1 MSKSWPRAAD
11 PDDVADYVIN
21 WTLDTGD
28 IITASTWSIVDDST
42 GLTIQT
48 TSFTDGTAS
57 VWLTGGTAG
66 DNAKLLNHITTQG
79 GRQFDQTVTLKIK
92 ER

>member
-1 MSKSWPRAAD
+1 MSKSWPKPAD
-11 PDDVADYVIN
+11 PNDRADYVIN

-28 IITASTWSIVDDST
+28 IISASAWSIVDPST
-42 GLTIQT
+42 GLSIT
-48 TSFTDGTAS
+48 TTTFTDSTTS
-57 VWLTGGTAG
+57 VWLTGGAAG
-66 DNAKLLNHITTQG
+66 DSAKLLNHITTAA

>member
-1 MSKSWPRAAD
+1 MSKTWPIAAD
-11 PDDVADYVIN
+11 PNDVADWVIN

-28 IITASTWSIVDDST
+28 IITASSWSITDAST

-48 TSFTDGTAS
+48 STFTDDTTS

-79 GRQFDQTVTLKIK
+79 GREFDQTVTLKIK

>member
-1 MSKSWPRAAD
+1 MSKSWPKPAD
-11 PDDVADYVIN
+11 PNDKADYVIN

-28 IITASTWSIVDDST
+28 IVTASTWAIVDSST
-42 GLTIQT
+42 GMTIT
-48 TSFTDGTAS
+48 TDSFTDSSTS

-66 DNAKLLNHITTQG
+66 DPASLHNHITTQA
-79 GRQFDQTVTLKIK
+79 GREFDQTVILKIK